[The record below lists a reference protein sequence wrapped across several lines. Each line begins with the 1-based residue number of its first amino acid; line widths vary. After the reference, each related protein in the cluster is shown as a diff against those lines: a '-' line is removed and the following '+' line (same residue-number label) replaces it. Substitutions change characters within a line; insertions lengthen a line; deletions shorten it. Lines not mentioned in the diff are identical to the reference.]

1 MANDIPVNVNDE
13 TEITDFLL
21 NVHEKYYCELKT
33 ASNLPKSFW
42 ESYSSFCNTAGGLI
56 ILGVKENEPQNEIFG
71 VGNESKII
79 ADLWSLLS
87 NPNKVSCRT
96 IDNED
101 VLTKKV
107 GEAKIIFIHVPE
119 AHESQKPVYLD
130 GKQEKTYIRTGDG
143 DRLATSE
150 EINAFIRN
158 AHPGADS
165 IYADHCSMEDL
176 DSISITSF
184 KAMVHKRYPKKKYI
198 EMDNEEF
205 LVQIGACTRKKDTG
219 SLRIKR
225 GTVLFLG
232 KYNAI
237 KELYPV
243 YHLDYFNKRGS
254 NPRWS
259 DRISDDE
266 PNDDEMNIFNFYSQ
280 VYAKLKAVLQDS
292 FQLDEEYQLRLPVS
306 DFDETI
312 RECLV
317 NCLAHA
323 DYIQGFPSTKIEVYD
338 GWFRFDNPGKML
350 VSKAQF
356 IMGGDSRPRNEIV
369 MKFFRLLGASERQ
382 GFGGPLIYKSA
393 YEHQYRNPE
402 VETNLEHTELRV
414 WNIDLADSYPN
425 LEQEQKAVI
434 RLIMKNGP
442 LSVHELLKYI
452 NISDYKLR
460 KLLVPLEGNL
470 LQKIGK
476 GPSTKYDLMPRSVEK
491 LTQLQIAM
499 DHIQKHW
506 IV

>member
-1 MANDIPVNVNDE
+1 MAKDIPIDIN
-13 TEITDFLL
+13 TEAEIEDFLL
-21 NVHEKYYCELKT
+21 KVHEKYYFELKT

-56 ILGVKENEPQNEIFG
+56 ILGVKEKEPQNEIVG

-79 ADLWSLLS
+79 TDFWNLLS

-101 VLTKKV
+101 VIVKKV
-107 GEAKIIFIHVPE
+107 GEATIIFIYVPE

-143 DRLATSE
+143 DRLATTD

-158 AHPGADS
+158 ANPGADS
-165 IYADHCSMEDL
+165 IYADHCTMEDL
-176 DSISITSF
+176 DTVSVASF
-184 KAMVHKRYPKKKYI
+184 KAIVHKRYPKKKYI
-198 EMDNEEF
+198 EMSNEEF
-205 LVQIGACTRKKDTG
+205 LVQIGACSRKKDTG
-219 SLRIKR
+219 TIRIKR

-232 KYNAI
+232 KYNSI
-237 KELYPV
+237 KELYPI
-243 YHLDYFNKRGS
+243 YHLDYFNKRGG

-280 VYAKLKAVLQDS
+280 VLAKLKAVLQES

-323 DYIQGFPSTKIEVYD
+323 DYIQGYPSTKIEVYD
-338 GWFRFDNPGKML
+338 GWFRFENPGKML

-369 MKFFRLLGASERQ
+369 MKCFRLLGASERQ

-393 YEHQYRNPE
+393 CEHQYRNPE
-402 VETNLEHTELRV
+402 VETNLERTELCV

-425 LEQEQKAVI
+425 LEQEQKAAI

-442 LSVHELLKYI
+442 LSVREIQKHI

-460 KLLVPLEGNL
+460 KLLGSLEGNL
-470 LQKIGK
+470 LQKIGN
-476 GPSTKYDLMPRSVEK
+476 GPSTKYDLMPQSVER

-499 DHIQKHW
+499 DRIQRCW
-506 IV
+506 NV